1 MCFSASASFGAS
13 SLLAGAGIVAV
24 KKVESPRMLAFAS
37 LPILFGVQ
45 QLSEGM
51 LWLTFSNPELDSWH
65 NTSIYLFI
73 FFAQVIWPIWIPFAV
88 WLMEPDKARKKKI
101 FSFMLMGGALSTYIL
116 YCLFAYE
123 VSAVIESRHIRYEL
137 HFPNLVLRRSLIFL
151 TSVVPIFL
159 SSLRWMKLLG
169 GALLGALILT
179 FIFYTH
185 YVISVWCFFAALLSA
200 LVLLIIANNKE
211 SKI

>member
-1 MCFSASASFGAS
+1 MCFSASVSFAASA
-13 SLLAGAGIVAV
+13 LLGGSGIVAI
-24 KKVESPRMLAFAS
+24 KKSESPRMLAFAS

-45 QLSEGM
+45 QLTEGI
-51 LWLTFSNPELDSWH
+51 LWLTFSNPELVYWH
-65 NTSIYLFI
+65 NISIFLFM

-88 WLMEPDKARKKKI
+88 WLMEPDKSRKKI
-101 FSFMLMGGALSTYIL
+101 MFYFMLIGGGLSAYIL

-123 VSAVIESRHIRYEL
+123 VSATIESRHIRYQL

-151 TSVVPIFL
+151 TSVVPVFL

-169 GALLGALILT
+169 GALLGSLILT
-179 FIFYTH
+179 LIFYTQ

-200 LVLLIIANNKE
+200 VIILVVIYNKE
-211 SKI
+211 K